1 MIGCLPGTWADIDFL
16 AIPCRAAALDVE
28 TTVAIFQMEFILTRI
43 ALFMIAVLS
52 AVTASLSAA
61 RSEPLPSPACIYKS
75 ETYGEGAYLYPN
87 RLLLLACT
95 IEAGRP
101 QWKVIPIS
109 KLNDLRSQGSS
120 SISAATAPE
129 PTATQASDPPKAAG
143 NDQKCFAFNGKR
155 YCQ

>member
-1 MIGCLPGTWADIDFL
+1 
-16 AIPCRAAALDVE
+16 
-28 TTVAIFQMEFILTRI
+28 MEFILTRI
-43 ALFMIAVLS
+43 AFFVIAVLS

-109 KLNDLRSQGSS
+109 KLNDLRSQGSGPVS
-120 SISAATAPE
+120 ATAPE
-129 PTATQASDPPKAAG
+129 PTGTQASDPPKAAG